1 MQTLPVDLK
10 QLIHTIKQL
19 QPSDGSARRRHRAQ
33 VAKALIEME
42 LQSNLTALITELY
55 SQNPID
61 EITDTDIMNEI
72 KAVRQCENK

>member
-1 MQTLPVDLK
+1 
-10 QLIHTIKQL
+10 
-19 QPSDGSARRRHRAQ
+19 
-33 VAKALIEME
+33 ME